1 MIFEAEFIYLCT
13 MILSILIALALGAV
27 IEVRPE
33 TNPEGKILTMIE
45 ATIDRSVY
53 PVFPTKE
60 MPDYQEPF
68 YKVVDGKGIF
78 FLENP
83 DTVWVAR
90 DLPEVHYG
98 VSVSRNEFGIDGGL
112 FPSPSGERLAY
123 YSKDESLVPAFPL
136 LNIKTA
142 SLVPLKYPM
151 NGSASERVQLH
162 VYDKSK
168 RESITL
174 KINDFGPDRYITA
187 ISWLGEEKILTQVL
201 GRSQHDMHLNL
212 YDAGTGE
219 LIKTLLT
226 EHNDAWVEPYDP
238 QVQIS
243 DNLFLYFT
251 DNRDGC
257 KSIYLVDLN
266 GKIKRIAPAPA
277 DARFICYKL
286 GYVYYYSSEISPA
299 EQHLFRVKLTPGKSV
314 SKSKI
319 GKPQQITKERG
330 WHTIA
335 FKSVGIRDCYS
346 SFSVPGVAQF
356 YDLNGKLSVAP
367 IEADDP
373 LENYA
378 VPEIE
383 FGTVPSADGQ
393 FENYYRLYKPL
404 GFDPSKKYPLIVYV
418 YGGPHSQMVKDSWL
432 GGIRMWELLM
442 AQKGYVVYVQ
452 DNRGTSGHGAA
463 YEKAINRLCGQA
475 EMADQMVGINRL
487 LEQPWVDRERVGVH
501 GWSYGGFMT
510 ITMALTYPEIFKVAV
525 AGGPVIDWGWYEV
538 MYGERYMDTEETNP
552 EGFALTRLQDKAG
565 KLQAKLL
572 ICQGAVDNTVVWQ
585 HSLSFVQACINAGK
599 QVDYF
604 PFPTA
609 EHNMRGFER
618 VYLYQKI
625 TDYFDTNL

>member
-1 MIFEAEFIYLCT
+1 MIFAAEFIYLY
-13 MILSILIALALGAV
+13 MILTILIALALGNV
-27 IEVRPE
+27 IEVKPE
-33 TNPEGKILTMIE
+33 SNPEGKILTMTE

-53 PVFPTKE
+53 PVFPAKE

-68 YKVVDGKGIF
+68 YKVEEGKGIF
-78 FLENP
+78 FLEEK
-83 DTVWVAR
+83 DTVWIAL
-90 DLPEVHYG
+90 DTPELHYG

-112 FPSPSGERLAY
+112 FPSPDGNRLAY
-123 YSKDESLVPAFPL
+123 YSKDESLVATFPL
-136 LNIKTA
+136 LDIKTA
-142 SLVPLKYPM
+142 TLLPLKYPM
-151 NGSASERVQLH
+151 NGTASERVNLH
-162 VYDKSK
+162 VYDKEMQK
-168 RESITL
+168 SITL

-187 ISWLGEEKILTQVL
+187 VSWMGGDKILTQVL
-201 GRSQHDMHLNL
+201 DRTQHDLHLNL
-212 YDAGTGE
+212 YDAKTGE
-219 LIKTLLT
+219 FVKTLLE
-226 EHNDAWVEPYDP
+226 EHNEAWVEPYDS

-251 DNRDGC
+251 DNRSGY
-257 KSIYLVDLN
+257 KSIYLADLQGN
-266 GKIKRIAPAPA
+266 LKRLTPAPA
-277 DARFICYKL
+277 DARFISYKG
-286 GYVYYYSSEISPA
+286 GYVYYYSAEVSPA
-299 EQHLFRVKLTPGKSV
+299 EQHLFRVKLALGKSAA
-314 SKSKI
+314 KSKA
-319 GKPQQITKERG
+319 GKPERITKERG
-330 WHTIA
+330 WHNIV

-356 YDLNGKLSVAP
+356 YDYKVKLSVEP
-367 IEADDP
+367 VEADNP
-373 LENYA
+373 LEDYA

-383 FGTVPSADGQ
+383 FGTVPSADGR

-487 LEQPWVDRERVGVH
+487 FEQPWIDRERVGVH

-510 ITMALTYPEIFKVAV
+510 ISLALTYPD
-525 AGGPVIDWGWYEV
+525 PVIDWSWYEV
-538 MYGERYMDTEETNP
+538 MYGERYMDTEASNP
-552 EGFALTRLQDKAG
+552 EGFALTRLQDKAD

-572 ICQGAVDNTVVWQ
+572 ICQGANDVTVVWQ

-599 QVDYF
+599 QVEYF
-604 PFPTA
+604 PFPLA
-609 EHNMRGFER
+609 DHNMVGMER